1 MPVDPATKAYVTRR
15 IGAAIA
21 LAKVDNLKV
30 LLDHLP
36 RHDEF
41 SLTDIAVG
49 TQERAVSWLVPIA
62 GDYTVYVAPTVGAA
76 AAGFVSG
83 SVKASTK
90 TPTGCTLIIA
100 NRSSLSVAAAAFD
113 VLAFPI

>member
-1 MPVDPATKAYVTRR
+1 MPTDSATKAFITKR
-15 IGAAIA
+15 IGNAIA
-21 LAKVDNLKV
+21 AAKLDNLKV
-30 LLDHLP
+30 LLEHLP

-49 TQERAVSWLVPIA
+49 TQERAVSWLVPIT

-76 AAGFVSG
+76 AAGFLSG
-83 SVKASTK
+83 SVKAATK

-100 NRSSLSVAAAAFD
+100 NRSAATIAAAAFD